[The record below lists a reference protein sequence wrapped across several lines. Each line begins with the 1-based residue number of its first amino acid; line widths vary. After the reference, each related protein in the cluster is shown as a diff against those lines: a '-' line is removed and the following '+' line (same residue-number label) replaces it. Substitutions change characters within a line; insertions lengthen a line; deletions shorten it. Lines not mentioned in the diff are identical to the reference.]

1 MKTLLILSLTI
12 LSLSTD
18 AQFVGLSVGFDSLLP
33 TPLFPTL
40 PVFPT
45 FPTVIPALFPD
56 FSNFTAQFVEW
67 ENAINK
73 RMREIFRN
81 SSLSNGGITTSN
93 GTTTITQK
101 IGGKLYKG
109 TLPETK
115 SFFLSTS
122 VADIN
127 GTRQE
132 IVKIVAD
139 GKTSVYSTIDGKT
152 TATDGD
158 GKPLTDGG
166 FFKINMAIE
175 PGSREES
182 NSEKGEKEL
191 KPKLRKVPKK
201 PIEDH

>member
-45 FPTVIPALFPD
+45 FP
-56 FSNFTAQFVEW
+56 TAQFVEW